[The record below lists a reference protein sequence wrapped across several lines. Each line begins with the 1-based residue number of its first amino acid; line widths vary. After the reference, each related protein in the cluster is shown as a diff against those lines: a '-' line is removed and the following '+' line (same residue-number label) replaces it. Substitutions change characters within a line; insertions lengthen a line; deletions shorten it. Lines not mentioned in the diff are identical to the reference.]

1 MCSAFSETGAM
12 AFAHKKDDGDCV
24 NVYVLF
30 GCVKQYGVDGRFLL
44 NVFSTE
50 SKAKREM
57 EQQKRWSNYD
67 YYEIVPVEV
76 K

>member
-12 AFAHKKDDGDCV
+12 AFAYKKDDGDCV

-57 EQQKRWSNYD
+57 ERQKRWSNYD

>member
-1 MCSAFSETGAM
+1 M

-57 EQQKRWSNYD
+57 ERQKRWSNYD

-76 K
+76 RLYYGF